1 MRTVWVIA
9 GVLAAVLAATAANA
23 DTVYLKNGEDIWGR
37 EVYEEG
43 DSVVILRSGGD
54 IRVPKG
60 EVSRIERVRTSL
72 PPFYEPPAPPSAPA
86 TGPAGAPAAPGL
98 SAAPGSVGSP
108 APPAAAEG
116 PSAPRPAPPGA
127 IAPAVPSPGA
137 RPTELPPPPP
147 PPMPGS
153 LPGR

>member
-9 GVLAAVLAATAANA
+9 GVLAAVLVATAANA

-37 EVYEEG
+37 DVYEEG
-43 DSVVILRSGGD
+43 DSVIILRPGRD

-60 EVSRIERVRTSL
+60 EVSRIERARTSL
-72 PPFYEPPAPPSAPA
+72 PPFYEPPAPASAPA
-86 TGPAGAPAAPGL
+86 TGPAGAPPAPGL
-98 SAAPGSVGSP
+98 PAAPGSVGSP

-116 PSAPRPAPPGA
+116 PGTPPPPPSGA
-127 IAPAVPSPGA
+127 IAPAVPSPRAG
-137 RPTELPPPPP
+137 PTELPPPPP